1 LRQNSTTIS
10 FIHAKK
16 STYLII
22 FTVAM
27 SRSILK
33 ESPPL
38 TKADCFSIFS
48 RYKTEFNF
56 PLHYHEEYELNF
68 IENAKGVRRIV
79 GNSMEEID
87 NLELVLVGPN
97 IPHGWFTHKCE
108 SESILEITIQFH
120 KDLFHET
127 FLKRNQ
133 MNFVRSLFEQSLN
146 GISFS
151 RKTIE
156 RIAPRLK
163 DLEQKEGLIS
173 VIELMSILHDLSV
186 SPDSRTLS
194 GAVNYNTDMIFM
206 DSERVEKVVAFI
218 NGQFHRTVRLAEAA
232 ELVEMAETAFSRFFK
247 AKTGI
252 TFVDY
257 LNDIRI
263 GHASRMLID
272 TTTPIAEIAFECG
285 FTSITNFNRIF
296 KKRKGVVPKNF
307 REKHG
312 TPGRRIFV

>member
-1 LRQNSTTIS
+1 
-10 FIHAKK
+10 
-16 STYLII
+16 
-22 FTVAM
+22 V
-27 SRSILK
+27 
-33 ESPPL
+33 
-38 TKADCFSIFS
+38 
-48 RYKTEFNF
+48 
-56 PLHYHEEYELNF
+56 HYHEEYELNF
-68 IENAKGVRRIV
+68 IENGKGVRRIV
-79 GNSMEEID
+79 GGSMEEIS

-97 IPHGWFTHKCE
+97 IPHAWFTHKCK
-108 SESILEITIQFH
+108 SDKILEITIQFH
-120 KDLFHET
+120 KDLFHEV

-133 MNFVRSLFEQSLN
+133 MNFIRTLFEQSLK

-156 RIAPRLK
+156 RVMPRLK
-163 DLEQKEGLIS
+163 KLGQKEGFES
-173 VIELMSILHDLSV
+173 VLELMSILHELSV

-194 GAVNYNTDMIFM
+194 ENVAYKTDMIFT
-206 DSERVEKVVAFI
+206 DSRRVEKVVEFI
-218 NGQFHRTVRLAEAA
+218 NEHFSRTVRLAEAA
-232 ELVEMAETAFSRFFK
+232 ELVDMAETAFSRFFK

-272 TTTPIAEIAFECG
+272 TTDPIAQVAAECG

-296 KKRKGVVPKNF
+296 KKRKGIVPKDF

-312 TPGRRIFV
+312 TPGRKIFI

>member
-1 LRQNSTTIS
+1 
-10 FIHAKK
+10 
-16 STYLII
+16 
-22 FTVAM
+22 M

-38 TKADCFSIFS
+38 TKADCFSLYA

-56 PLHYHEEYELNF
+56 PVHYHEEYELNF
-68 IENAKGVRRIV
+68 IENAKGVRRVV
-79 GNSMEEID
+79 GSSMEEID
-87 NLELVLVGPN
+87 SLELVLVGPN
-97 IPHGWFTHKCE
+97 IPHAWFTYKCT
-108 SESILEITIQFH
+108 SESIFEITIQFH
-120 KDLFHET
+120 RDLFHEV

-133 MNFVRSLFEQSLN
+133 LNFVRNLFERSLK

-156 RIAPRLK
+156 RVAPRLK
-163 DLEQKEGLIS
+163 GLAEKEGFDS
-173 VIELMSILHDLSV
+173 VLELMVILNELSL

-194 GAVNYNTDMIFM
+194 DDVTYNTELIYN
-206 DSERVEKVVAFI
+206 DSQRVEKVVDFI
-218 NGQFHRTVRLAEAA
+218 NENFSRTIRLAEAA

-257 LNDIRI
+257 LNDIRL
-263 GHASRMLID
+263 GHASRLLID
-272 TTTPIAEIAFECG
+272 STSPIAEIAQECG
-285 FTSITNFNRIF
+285 FTSLTNFNRIF
-296 KKRKGVVPKNF
+296 KKRKGLVPKDF

-312 TPGRRIFV
+312 TPNKKKVV

>member
-1 LRQNSTTIS
+1 
-10 FIHAKK
+10 
-16 STYLII
+16 
-22 FTVAM
+22 M

-38 TKADCFSIFS
+38 TKADCFSLYA

-56 PLHYHEEYELNF
+56 PVHYHEEYELNF
-68 IENAKGVRRIV
+68 IENAAGVRRVV
-79 GNSMEEID
+79 GSSMEEID

-97 IPHGWFTHKCE
+97 IPHAWFTYKCK
-108 SESILEITIQFH
+108 SESIYELTIQFH
-120 KDLFHET
+120 RDLFHEI

-133 MNFVRSLFEQSLN
+133 LNFIRSMFERSLK

-151 RKTIE
+151 RRTIE
-156 RIAPRLK
+156 RVAPRLK
-163 DLEQKEGLIS
+163 ALAEKEGFES
-173 VIELMSILHDLSV
+173 VLDLMAVLHELSL

-194 GAVNYNTDMIFM
+194 EDVTYNTELIYN
-206 DSERVEKVVAFI
+206 DSQRVEKVVDFI
-218 NGQFHRTVRLAEAA
+218 NENFSRTIRLAEAA
-232 ELVEMAETAFSRFFK
+232 DLVEMAETAFSRFFK

-263 GHASRMLID
+263 GHASRLLID
-272 TTTPIAEIAFECG
+272 TTAPIAEIAQECG
-285 FTSITNFNRIF
+285 FTSLTNFNRIF
-296 KKRKGVVPKNF
+296 KKRKGLVPKDF

-312 TPGRRIFV
+312 TPDKKKFV

>member
-1 LRQNSTTIS
+1 
-10 FIHAKK
+10 
-16 STYLII
+16 
-22 FTVAM
+22 M

-38 TKADCFSIFS
+38 TKADCFSLYA

-56 PLHYHEEYELNF
+56 PVHYHEEYELNF
-68 IENAKGVRRIV
+68 IENARGVRRVV
-79 GNSMEEID
+79 GSSMEEID
-87 NLELVLVGPN
+87 DLELVLVGPN
-97 IPHGWFTHKCE
+97 IPHAWFTYKCK
-108 SESILEITIQFH
+108 SESIFEITIQFH
-120 KDLFHET
+120 RDLFHEV

-133 MNFVRSLFEQSLN
+133 LNFIRNLFERSLK

-151 RKTIE
+151 RRTIE
-156 RIAPRLK
+156 RVAPRLK
-163 DLEQKEGLIS
+163 DLAEKEGFES
-173 VIELMSILHDLSV
+173 VLDLMAVLNELSL

-194 GAVNYNTDMIFM
+194 DDITYNTELIYN

-218 NGQFHRTVRLAEAA
+218 NENFSRTIRLAEAA

-247 AKTGI
+247 VKTGI

-263 GHASRMLID
+263 GHASRLLID
-272 TTTPIAEIAFECG
+272 TTSPIAEIAQECG
-285 FTSITNFNRIF
+285 FTSLTNFNRIF
-296 KKRKGVVPKNF
+296 KKRKGLVPKDF

-312 TPGRRIFV
+312 TPDKKKFV

>member
-1 LRQNSTTIS
+1 
-10 FIHAKK
+10 
-16 STYLII
+16 
-22 FTVAM
+22 M
-27 SRSILK
+27 SRPILK

-56 PLHYHEEYELNF
+56 PVHYHEEFELNF
-68 IENAKGVRRIV
+68 IESAPGVRRIV
-79 GNSMEEID
+79 GSSMEEIND
-87 NLELVLVGPN
+87 LELVLVGPN
-97 IPHGWFTHKCE
+97 IPHAWFTHKCT
-108 SESILEITIQFH
+108 SEQILEITIQFH
-120 KDLFHET
+120 RDLFHET

-133 MNFVRSLFEQSLN
+133 LNFVRMMFERSLK

-151 RKTIE
+151 RRTIE
-156 RIAPRLK
+156 RLAPRLK
-163 DLEQKEGLIS
+163 TLPGKEGFDS
-173 VIELMSILHDLSV
+173 VMELMGILHELSI

-194 GAVNYNTDMIFM
+194 DDVNYNSDMIYA
-206 DSERVEKVVAFI
+206 DVQRVEKVVDFI
-218 NGQFHRTVRLAEAA
+218 NEHFGRTVRLAEAA
-232 ELVEMAETAFSRFFK
+232 DLVDMSETAFSRFFK

-263 GHASRMLID
+263 GHASMMLID
-272 TTTPIAEIAFECG
+272 TTTSISEVAAGCG

-296 KKRKGVVPKNF
+296 KKRKGIVPTEF

-312 TPGRRIFV
+312 TPNRRIFV

>member
-1 LRQNSTTIS
+1 
-10 FIHAKK
+10 
-16 STYLII
+16 
-22 FTVAM
+22 M

-38 TKADCFSIFS
+38 TKADCFSLYA

-56 PLHYHEEYELNF
+56 PVHYHEEYELNF
-68 IENAKGVRRIV
+68 IENAKGVRRVV
-79 GNSMEEID
+79 GSSMEEID
-87 NLELVLVGPN
+87 SLELVLVGPN
-97 IPHGWFTHKCE
+97 IPHAWFTYKCT
-108 SESILEITIQFH
+108 SESIFEITIQFH
-120 KDLFHET
+120 RDLFHEV

-133 MNFVRSLFEQSLN
+133 LNFVRNLFERSLK

-156 RIAPRLK
+156 RVAPRLK
-163 DLEQKEGLIS
+163 GLAEKEGFDS
-173 VIELMSILHDLSV
+173 VLELMVILNELSL

-194 GAVNYNTDMIFM
+194 DDVTYNTELIYN
-206 DSERVEKVVAFI
+206 DSQRVEKVVDFI
-218 NGQFHRTVRLAEAA
+218 NENFSRTIRLAEAA

-257 LNDIRI
+257 LNDIRL
-263 GHASRMLID
+263 GHASRLLID
-272 TTTPIAEIAFECG
+272 STSPIAEIAQECG
-285 FTSITNFNRIF
+285 FTSLTNFNRIF
-296 KKRKGVVPKNF
+296 KKRKGLVPKDF

-312 TPGRRIFV
+312 TPDKKKFV

>member
-1 LRQNSTTIS
+1 
-10 FIHAKK
+10 
-16 STYLII
+16 
-22 FTVAM
+22 M

-38 TKADCFSIFS
+38 TKADCFSLYA

-56 PLHYHEEYELNF
+56 PVHYHEEYELNF
-68 IENAKGVRRIV
+68 IENARGVRRVV
-79 GNSMEEID
+79 GGSMEEID

-97 IPHGWFTHKCE
+97 IPHAWFTYKCK
-108 SESILEITIQFH
+108 SEDIFEVTIQFH
-120 KDLFHET
+120 RDLFDEV

-133 MNFVRSLFEQSLN
+133 LNFIRTLFERSLK
-146 GISFS
+146 GVSFS
-151 RKTIE
+151 RRTIE
-156 RIAPRLK
+156 RVAPRLK
-163 DLEQKEGLIS
+163 ALAEKEGFDS
-173 VIELMSILHDLSV
+173 VLELMAVLHDLSL

-194 GAVNYNTDMIFM
+194 DDVTYNTELIYN
-206 DSERVEKVVAFI
+206 DSQRVEKVVDFI
-218 NGQFHRTVRLAEAA
+218 NEHFGRTIRLAEAA

-263 GHASRMLID
+263 GHASRLLID
-272 TTTPIAEIAFECG
+272 TRSPVAEIALECG
-285 FTSITNFNRIF
+285 FTSLTNFNRIF
-296 KKRKGVVPKNF
+296 KKRKGLVPKDF

-312 TPGRRIFV
+312 TPDKKKFV

>member
-1 LRQNSTTIS
+1 
-10 FIHAKK
+10 
-16 STYLII
+16 
-22 FTVAM
+22 M

-38 TKADCFSIFS
+38 TKADCFSLFS

-56 PLHYHEEYELNF
+56 PVHYHEEYELNF
-68 IENAKGVRRIV
+68 IENGKGVRRIV
-79 GNSMEEID
+79 GGSMEEIS

-97 IPHGWFTHKCE
+97 IPHAWFTHKCK
-108 SESILEITIQFH
+108 SDKILEITIQFH
-120 KDLFHET
+120 KDLFHEV

-133 MNFVRSLFEQSLN
+133 MNFIRTLFEQSLK

-156 RIAPRLK
+156 RVMPRLK
-163 DLEQKEGLIS
+163 KLGQKEGFES
-173 VIELMSILHDLSV
+173 VLELMSILHELSV

-194 GAVNYNTDMIFM
+194 ENVAYKTDMIFT
-206 DSERVEKVVAFI
+206 DSRRVEKVVEFI
-218 NGQFHRTVRLAEAA
+218 NEHFSRTVRLAEAA
-232 ELVEMAETAFSRFFK
+232 ELVDMAETAFSRFFK

-272 TTTPIAEIAFECG
+272 TTDPIAQVAAECG

-296 KKRKGVVPKNF
+296 KKRKGIVPKDF

-312 TPGRRIFV
+312 TPGRKIFI